1 MKCVKAISICQR
13 TPMKM
18 LSFQKG
24 MSLTSKDHMIK
35 EKVVSYISIHND
47 RMWISANVNK
57 MNNSKCLETSLQLV
71 HRKKNFAT
79 ELCLEQS

>member
-1 MKCVKAISICQR
+1 
-13 TPMKM
+13 MKM

-24 MSLTSKDHMIK
+24 MSLSSKDLMIK
-35 EKVVSYISIHND
+35 EKVVSCISIHNS
-47 RMWISANVNK
+47 RMWISAYTNK
-57 MNNSKCLETSLQLV
+57 MNNSIQLV